1 VSTTKTAN
9 ASQDQTQ
16 VVASTAE
23 EPGRWPAGLALLACA
38 VAGFFLP
45 QLLGGSELVYETLV
59 LVVIYAVMAYGA
71 DFILSYLGEV
81 SLGHTL
87 FWAGG
92 AYVTGVATTIGGWG
106 PISSLLAV
114 LATMTLLAYVVGL
127 FTLRTREF
135 VFSLVT
141 YGSALIA
148 LTLVEN
154 TEWLGGS
161 DGIVGIP
168 ILEFPAIGGTYTAA
182 TPFQLWPIAFALLV
196 VTVYFVARFRRS
208 RLGTR
213 ALMVQSNPQ
222 LARALGID
230 PARVRLAVFTISAPV
245 SAVAG
250 WLYAYQRAYVGPDL
264 FEPYFLLLM
273 LTAVILAGRRQL
285 LGPIVGTALIVF
297 QQQMFSLGTYGDD
310 LVLGGVL
317 AVVLLVWP
325 EGLAGMVRSL
335 RRVMPTNRRWG
346 VRTASADGPARD
358 TPRNT
363 ARDTVASAETRP
375 IGGEDETSL

>member
-1 VSTTKTAN
+1 MSTTSTAKTA
-9 ASQDQTQ
+9 QGQTH
-16 VVASTAE
+16 VAAAA
-23 EPGRWPAGLALLACA
+23 PVDAGRWPTRLGLLAAA
-38 VAGFFLP
+38 VVGFLLP
-45 QLLGGSELVYETLV
+45 QLLGGSELIYETLV
-59 LVVIYAVMAYGA
+59 LVAIYSVMAYGA

-92 AYVTGVATTIGGWG
+92 AYVTGVATTIAGWG
-106 PISSLLAV
+106 PITSLLAV
-114 LATMTLLAYVVGL
+114 LATMTALAYIVGL

-148 LTLVEN
+148 LTVVEN
-154 TEWLGGS
+154 IDWLGGS

-182 TPFQLWPIAFALLV
+182 TPYQLWPIAFGLLV

-213 ALMVQSNPQ
+213 ALMVQSNPH

-297 QQQMFSLGTYGDD
+297 QQQMFSLGSYGDD

-317 AVVLLVWP
+317 ALVLLVWP
-325 EGLAGMVRSL
+325 EGLAGVVRSL
-335 RRVMPTNRRWG
+335 RRVLPIHRGGRGPTVTDDDPG
-346 VRTASADGPARD
+346 GATQGDPARD
-358 TPRNT
+358 TVPGAQT
-363 ARDTVASAETRP
+363 QPA
-375 IGGEDETSL
+375 GGEDETSL